1 VRAFALFPFEGSSF
15 VVFIEGEGDI
25 MRRFLWVTLIV
36 LFVLMTYH
44 TCSNREISRPPG
56 VLAAG
61 KPVQTP
67 ISDMPELAYDNYRLK
82 PLAAFEIKARVILA
96 KRYWFGR
103 GSDLA
108 PVDLALGWGPM
119 SDGDVLAH
127 FKFSQSYR
135 FYFWSTKTFPVPREI
150 IESHSANMHMIP
162 GNSEIEKELKGL
174 RPGHIVQVRGYLVE
188 ARGPDGGRW
197 TSSLSRTD
205 TGRGA
210 CEIIFVESLNVN

>member
-1 VRAFALFPFEGSSF
+1 M
-15 VVFIEGEGDI
+15 VFIYYEGDLL
-25 MRRFLWVTLIV
+25 MRLLWIALLALCV
-36 LFVLMTYH
+36 LLTYH

-56 VLAAG
+56 VLAAEE
-61 KPVQTP
+61 PVQTP
-67 ISDMPELAYDNYRLK
+67 VTDLPEIAYGAYRLR
-82 PLAAFEIKARVILA
+82 PLAGFDIKARVILA

-119 SDGDVLAH
+119 SDQDVLKQ
-127 FKFSQSYR
+127 FTFSQSDR
-135 FYFWSTKTFPVPREI
+135 FYYWRTDTFPVPRETV
-150 IESHSANMHMIP
+150 ESHSANMHMIP
-162 GNSEIEKELKGL
+162 ANPEIESELKRL

-188 ARGPDGGRW
+188 AHGPDGGRW

-210 CEIIFVESLNVN
+210 CEIVFVQSLNIN